1 MREIKA
7 ENVRV
12 GDTIRVTGQ
21 FTVTQIKDGLHGTV
35 ISHTDENDQSWDFV
49 AGPSTRSISL
59 LTRDIRLPADAKVA
73 TWTSKDGLLGTAVYD
88 KDEEIWSS
96 VGGVGQWRNK
106 FDFES
111 FLRREAEDAQFY
123 EEIE

>member
-12 GDTIRVTGQ
+12 GDTIRVIGQ
-21 FTVTQIKDGLHGTV
+21 FTVTQVKEVPHGPV
-35 ISHTDENDQSWDFV
+35 ISHMDENGQSWDFV
-49 AGPSTRSISL
+49 AGPSTRSIAL

-73 TWTSKDGLLGTAVYD
+73 TWTSKDGLFGTAVYD
-88 KDEEIWSS
+88 KDEEIWSH
-96 VGGVGQWRNK
+96 VGGVDRWRDK